1 MLGGLI
7 LIGLLVVILPLQQAM
22 ILHGLIQ
29 LTSNGYRAWL
39 NRKDISWTIIYTLVI
54 GNVCALFGFFLVAFV
69 PDKITVILVLG
80 LLPYITWAL
89 PSSVLNI
96 TKKPIGLLAGVSVV
110 GSNIISGTGGLVLDV
125 FFQRANMTRHQVVAT
140 KAVAQ
145 SLGHIAKIIFFGLL
159 STPTLNIWPSY
170 WLIAFAVASSVVGT
184 TLGKKTLDR
193 IDDGE
198 FFLWTQRI
206 ILIIGA
212 FFISYACY
220 MMN

>member
-7 LIGLLVVILPLQQAM
+7 LIGLLVIILPLQQAM

-39 NRKDISWTIIYTLVI
+39 NREDISWTIIYTLVI

-96 TKKPIGLLAGVSVV
+96 TKKPTPLYLG
-110 GSNIISGTGGLVLDV
+110 
-125 FFQRANMTRHQVVAT
+125 FF
-140 KAVAQ
+140 
-145 SLGHIAKIIFFGLL
+145 
-159 STPTLNIWPSY
+159 
-170 WLIAFAVASSVVGT
+170 
-184 TLGKKTLDR
+184 
-193 IDDGE
+193 
-198 FFLWTQRI
+198 
-206 ILIIGA
+206 
-212 FFISYACY
+212 YA
-220 MMN
+220 